1 MRSYKAT
8 RNISQ
13 LALVAVAVATLSAC
27 VSFGGGKAP
36 AALLVLT
43 ANNAVQNGAA
53 QTGPAREALVVLQ
66 PEVPR
71 KLDTNRVPVQV
82 DDSSIAYLKG
92 AIWADKPA
100 RLMQM
105 LLMETIAAKNGRLVL
120 NEIDAGGKADE
131 FVSGTLAE
139 FGVDASRME
148 AVVVY
153 DAVKLVRGQAVQ
165 KRRFEAH
172 EAVGAVEAGSAGKA
186 LNKAANT
193 VANDIA
199 VWVA

>member
-1 MRSYKAT
+1 MTYRKA
-8 RNISQ
+8 SHLL
-13 LALVAVAVATLSAC
+13 LATFALTGLSSC

-36 AALLVLT
+36 AALLVLS
-43 ANNAVQNGAA
+43 ANSIVKNGTA
-53 QTGPAREALVVLQ
+53 QTGAAREALVILQ

-82 DDSSIAYLKG
+82 DNSSIAYLKG

-105 LLMETIAAKNGRLVL
+105 LLMETIAANNNRLVL
-120 NEIDAGGKADE
+120 NELDAGGKAE
-131 FVSGTLAE
+131 ELISGSLVE
-139 FGVDASRME
+139 FGIDPRTMQ

-165 KRRFEAH
+165 KRRFEAR
-172 EAVGAVEAGSAGKA
+172 EALGVIDAGAAGSA

-193 VANDIA
+193 VASDIA
-199 VWVA
+199 SWLA

>member
-1 MRSYKAT
+1 MAT
-8 RNISQ
+8 RKSSRIF
-13 LALVAVAVATLSAC
+13 LATLTMLLSSSC

-36 AALLVLT
+36 AALLVLSAT
-43 ANNAVQNGAA
+43 NAVKNGTA

-82 DDSSIAYLKG
+82 DNSSIAYLKG

-120 NEIDAGGKADE
+120 NEIDAGGKAEE
-131 FVSGTLAE
+131 FVSGSLVE
-139 FGVDASRME
+139 FGVDASTLE
-148 AVVVY
+148 AVVIY
-153 DAVKLVRGQAVQ
+153 DAVKLVRGKEVQ
-165 KRRFEAH
+165 KRRFEART
-172 EAVGAVEAGSAGKA
+172 AMGAIEAGPAGNA
-186 LNKAANT
+186 LNKAANI
-193 VANDIA
+193 VASDIA
-199 VWVA
+199 TWLGS

>member
-1 MRSYKAT
+1 MTTRKAFCIMIT
-8 RNISQ
+8 L
-13 LALVAVAVATLSAC
+13 LATATLSSC

-36 AALLVLT
+36 AALLVLSAT
-43 ANNAVQNGAA
+43 NTVTNGTA

-71 KLDTNRVPVQV
+71 KLDSNRVPVQV
-82 DDSSIAYLKG
+82 DSSSIAYLKG

-120 NEIDAGGKADE
+120 NEIDAGGKAEE
-131 FVSGTLAE
+131 FVSGSLVE
-139 FGVDASRME
+139 FGVDASTLE

-153 DAVKLVRGQAVQ
+153 DAVKLVRGKEVQ
-165 KRRFEAH
+165 KRRFESRTAI
-172 EAVGAVEAGSAGKA
+172 GAIEAGPAGNA
-186 LNKAANT
+186 LNKAANI
-193 VANDIA
+193 VASDIA
-199 VWVA
+199 AWLNS